1 MYGVPFFGQKY
12 TMKNIQTELGK
23 QLTKILNRRGEE
35 FSLVS
40 SGEEYDTLQIEIDD
54 NRVMSFFCHEYPG
67 LAHGVLIVTKTIH
80 KLTDTTSI
88 DSLVLSVNEAN
99 LKSTSVTTAV
109 NIHKDDKLFT
119 LDFKTFIHL
128 DKHTKL
134 DRILNGAVDLHLFE
148 VDEIISPF
156 FISIKKED
164 K

>member
-1 MYGVPFFGQKY
+1 MGAFCFGTKNI
-12 TMKNIQTELGK
+12 MKNIQTELGK
-23 QLTKILNRRGEE
+23 QLAKILSRRGEE

-40 SGEEYDTLQIEIDD
+40 SGEEYDTLQIEIDE
-54 NRVMSFFCHEYPG
+54 NKVMSFFCHEYPG

-80 KLTDTTSI
+80 KLTDTTNI

-109 NIHKDDKLFT
+109 EIHEEDRLFT

-134 DRILNGAVDLHLFE
+134 DRVLDGAVDLHLFE
-148 VDEIISPF
+148 VDEVISPHF
-156 FISIKKED
+156 KNVNKEN

>member
-1 MYGVPFFGQKY
+1 
-12 TMKNIQTELGK
+12 MKNIQTELGK

-40 SGEEYDTLQIEIDD
+40 SGEKYDTLQIEIDD
-54 NRVMSFFCHEYPG
+54 NKVMSFLCHEYPG

-80 KLTDTTSI
+80 KLTDTTNI
-88 DSLVLSVNEAN
+88 DSLILSVNEAN

-109 NIHKDDKLFT
+109 EVHEGDELFT

-134 DRILNGAVDLHLFE
+134 DRILDSAVDLHLFE
-148 VDEIISPF
+148 IDEVISPHF
-156 FISIKKED
+156 KNLDKKE

>member
-1 MYGVPFFGQKY
+1 MGAFLFWHKN

-23 QLTKILNRRGEE
+23 QLTKILSRRGEE

-40 SGEEYDTLQIEIDD
+40 SGEEYDTLQIKVAD
-54 NRVMSFFCHEYPG
+54 NKVMSFLCHEYPG
-67 LAHGVLIVTKTIH
+67 LAYGVLLITKTIY
-80 KLTDTTSI
+80 KLTDATNI
-88 DSLVLSVNEAN
+88 DSLILSVNEAN
-99 LKSTSVTTAV
+99 LKSTSVITAV
-109 NIHKDDKLFT
+109 EIHEDDKLFA

-134 DRILNGAVDLHLFE
+134 DRILNSAVDLHLFE